1 MLDLKR
7 TAETSDLA
15 LSAADARPRITVG
28 ALLRGWWVTS
38 RMEYLPDALVH
49 VALPLLLVLRQHPLS
64 VQLTKLSLAGLAV
77 WLLGHWVGSSLNC
90 LADYDVDRLDAGHKA
105 RLAAAIDRAGVRP
118 ILVINLAEI
127 AVATLA
133 SFWLAY
139 RFGKPLLVFFWL
151 AGLAVAYLYSFEPF
165 RLKRRNFLNPLALAV
180 IVYATP
186 LLFVYHLLSPAW
198 NAYDVTLLV
207 VYCFQMV
214 PMFLADELS
223 DQDEDRSGGVNNPC
237 VVYGRVKTCR
247 LAIAI
252 YAVSC
257 AASLLLFAAQPVTWN
272 LTGSFF
278 LLHSVF
284 IYVWVIR
291 EFLKLDR
298 VSRAIEAAG
307 SAAAREGLTR
317 ELKAFSRTPAWLVAT
332 SVGVIFLVAPLAYL
346 SRASL

>member
-1 MLDLKR
+1 MLDLNR
-7 TAETSDLA
+7 TAETGDLA
-15 LSAADARPRITVG
+15 VGAGARPRLAVG

-49 VALPLLLVLRQHPLS
+49 VALPLLLVLRQHTLS

-105 RLAAAIDRAGVRP
+105 RLAEAIDRAGVRP

-127 AVATLA
+127 AAATLA

-186 LLFVYHLLSPAW
+186 LFFVYHLIAPAW
-198 NAYDVTLLV
+198 DAFDVTLLV

-223 DQDEDRSGGVNNPC
+223 DHDEDKAGGVNNPC
-237 VVYGRVKTCR
+237 VVYGRVAACR
-247 LAIAI
+247 LAIAV
-252 YAVSC
+252 YALSC
-257 AASLLLFAAQPVTWN
+257 AASLLLFAAQPVTRN
-272 LTGSFF
+272 LTGVFFF
-278 LLHSVF
+278 LLSVV
-284 IYVWVIR
+284 IYLWVIR
-291 EFLKLDR
+291 EFVRLDR

-307 SAAAREGLTR
+307 SAAEREGLTR

-332 SVGVIFLVAPLAYL
+332 SVGVILLVAPLVYL

>member
-1 MLDLKR
+1 MLDLNR
-7 TAETSDLA
+7 TA
-15 LSAADARPRITVG
+15 AAGNIAVG
-28 ALLRGWWVTS
+28 AAGARRRTTAGALMRGWWVTS

-49 VALPLLLVLRQHPLS
+49 VALPLLLVLRREPWS
-64 VQLTKLSLAGLAV
+64 GQLLMLSLAGLGV

-90 LADYDVDRLDAGHKA
+90 LADYEVDRLDAGRKA
-105 RLAAAIDRAGVRP
+105 RLAAAVDRAGVRP
-118 ILVINLAEI
+118 LLVVNLLEI

-180 IVYATP
+180 IVYAAP
-186 LLFVYHLLSPAW
+186 LLFVYHLLSPEW
-198 NAYDVTLLV
+198 NAFDVTLLV

-223 DQDEDRSGGVNNPC
+223 DHDEDKAGGVNNPC
-237 VVYGRVKTCR
+237 VVYGRVAACR
-247 LAIAI
+247 LAIAV
-252 YAVSC
+252 YAFSC
-257 AASLLLFAAQPVTWN
+257 TASLILFAAQPVTWN
-272 LTGSFF
+272 LTGAFF

-284 IYVWVIR
+284 LYVWVIR

-307 SAAAREGLTR
+307 SAAEREGLTR

-332 SVGVIFLVAPLAYL
+332 SAGVIFLVAPLVYL
-346 SRASL
+346 SR

>member
-1 MLDLKR
+1 MLELNR
-7 TAETSDLA
+7 TAETNSLA
-15 LSAADARPRITVG
+15 QSAASAGTAG

-49 VALPLLLVLRQHPLS
+49 VALPLLLVLRQQHWGA
-64 VQLTKLSLAGLAV
+64 QLFKLSLAGLAV

-90 LADYDVDRLDAGHKA
+90 LADYEVDRLDEGHKA
-105 RLAAAIDRAGVRP
+105 RLASAVDRAGTRR
-118 ILVINLAEI
+118 ILFVNVVEI
-127 AVATLA
+127 AAATLA

-139 RFGKPLLVFFWL
+139 HFGKPLLVFFWL

-186 LLFVYHLLSPAW
+186 LFFVYHLLSPAW
-198 NAYDVTLLV
+198 NAYDVTLLL

-214 PMFLADELS
+214 PMFLVDELS
-223 DQDEDRSGGVNNPC
+223 DHDEDKAGGVSNPC
-237 VVYGRVKTCR
+237 VVYGRVATCR
-247 LAIAI
+247 LAIAV
-252 YAVSC
+252 YAFSC
-257 AASLLLFAAQPVTWN
+257 IASLVLFAAQPVTRN
-272 LTGSFF
+272 LTGAFF

-284 IYVWVIR
+284 LYVWVIR

-307 SAAAREGLTR
+307 SAAAREVLTR
-317 ELKAFSRTPAWLVAT
+317 ELKTFSRTPAWLVAT
-332 SVGVIFLVAPLAYL
+332 SVGVIFLVAPLVYL
-346 SRASL
+346 SR

>member
-1 MLDLKR
+1 MLDLNR
-7 TAETSDLA
+7 IVETSSPA
-15 LSAADARPRITVG
+15 VNAANVRPRATVG

-49 VALPLLLVLRQHPLS
+49 VALPLLLVLRQHQWS
-64 VQLTKLSLAGLAV
+64 VQLFKLSLAGLAV

-90 LADYDVDRLDAGHKA
+90 LADYEVDRLDEGHKA
-105 RLAAAIDRAGVRP
+105 RLAVAIDRAGTRP
-118 ILVINLAEI
+118 ILVVNVLEI

-151 AGLAVAYLYSFEPF
+151 AGLVVAYLYSFEPF

-198 NAYDVTLLV
+198 DAYDVTLLV

-214 PMFLADELS
+214 PMFLVDELS
-223 DQDEDRSGGVNNPC
+223 DHDEDKAGGVNNPC
-237 VVYGRVKTCR
+237 VIYGRVMACR

-252 YAVSC
+252 YTFSC
-257 AASLLLFAAQPVTWN
+257 TASLILFAARPVTWN
-272 LTGSFF
+272 LTGAFF
-278 LLHSVF
+278 LLHSVLL
-284 IYVWVIR
+284 YVWVIR

-332 SVGVIFLVAPLAYL
+332 SLGVIFLVAPLVYL
-346 SRASL
+346 SR

>member
-1 MLDLKR
+1 MLDLNR
-7 TAETSDLA
+7 TA
-15 LSAADARPRITVG
+15 AAGNIAVGAAGARRRATAG

-49 VALPLLLVLRQHPLS
+49 VALPLLLVLRHEPWS
-64 VQLTKLSLAGLAV
+64 AQLLMLSLAGLGV
-77 WLLGHWVGSSLNC
+77 WLMGHWVGSSLNC
-90 LADYDVDRLDAGHKA
+90 LADYEVDRLDAGRKA
-105 RLAAAIDRAGVRP
+105 RLAAAVDRAGVRP
-118 ILVINLAEI
+118 LLVVNLVEI
-127 AVATLA
+127 AAATLA

-151 AGLAVAYLYSFEPF
+151 AGLAVACLYSFEPF

-180 IVYATP
+180 IVYAAP

-198 NAYDVTLLV
+198 NAFDVSLLV

-223 DQDEDRSGGVNNPC
+223 DHDEDKAGGVNNPC
-237 VVYGRVKTCR
+237 VVYGRVTACR
-247 LAIAI
+247 LAIAV
-252 YAVSC
+252 YAFSC
-257 AASLLLFAAQPVTWN
+257 TASLILFAAQPVTWN
-272 LTGSFF
+272 LTGAFF

-284 IYVWVIR
+284 LYVWVIR

-298 VSRAIEAAG
+298 LSRAIEAAG

-317 ELKAFSRTPAWLVAT
+317 ELKALSRTPAWLVAT
-332 SVGVIFLVAPLAYL
+332 SAGVMFLVAPLVYL
-346 SRASL
+346 SR